1 MLGQP
6 KRYCQAYTN
15 FTLPKLRSIIDSAL
29 DSVSLNFD
37 KKYYSKV
44 MDYETAYQEGNKA
57 GKEVENAVKKYV
69 SQENFLGLLTPVFV
83 SHHTIHYNPHILLF

>member
-1 MLGQP
+1 
-6 KRYCQAYTN
+6 
-15 FTLPKLRSIIDSAL
+15 
-29 DSVSLNFD
+29 
-37 KKYYSKV
+37 

-69 SQENFLGLLTPVFV
+69 SQENFLEESLTPVFV